1 MSRKS
6 VLGIDIGHDQ
16 LKLALVNNGQVVQTA
31 SAQMPEHLLT
41 EGRFTSVEV
50 MSSLV
55 RETMKEAGIK
65 ANRAAVVLPGEAVYV
80 KTVEMPLMTEEQLN
94 YNLPFEFHD
103 YITGEVKDFVFDY
116 AVLERDEENMQ
127 LMAVGVERSIVES
140 IEEMARKAGM
150 KLVKT
155 APPLCAF
162 ISLIRQRADE
172 LAQISDEYGILDL
185 GYHAVTMY
193 MYKGDRHV
201 ATREFEM
208 GLSSLDDIIADKFG
222 VEKHLGH
229 TYVLNN
235 FENCLEA
242 EECTTFY
249 DNISVEL
256 MRAINFYEFSNQ
268 GSSMTD
274 IWVCGGGAVNLPLIR
289 SIDETLEANLHPL
302 YKLLP
307 GEDNVPQN
315 NAFAQA
321 IGITLEI

>member
-1 MSRKS
+1 MKKWTVGKPDMNTVKKLMTGCGVTGLAAC
-6 VLGIDIGHDQ
+6 VLAQRGYTSPE
-16 LKLALVNNGQVVQTA
+16 LVAEKLDSGELSDPFLLRDMQEAADAVNNAIDCGESICVYGDYDCDGIMSTVILYTY
-31 SAQMPEHLLT
+31 LL
-41 EGRFTSVEV
+41 
-50 MSSLV
+50 
-55 RETMKEAGIK
+55 EAG
-65 ANRAAVVLPGEAVYV
+65 AQVSY
-80 KTVEMPLMTEEQLN
+80 
-94 YNLPFEFHD
+94 
-103 YITGEVKDFVFDY
+103 YIP
-116 AVLERDEENMQ
+116 
-127 LMAVGVERSIVES
+127 ERSEGYGLNRDAIKR
-140 IEEMARKAGM
+140 I
-150 KLVKT
+150 
-155 APPLCAF
+155 
-162 ISLIRQRADE
+162 ADE
-172 LAQISDEYGILDL
+172 LAQIAEEYGILDL
-185 GYHAVTMY
+185 GHHAVTMY

-208 GLSSLDDIIADKFG
+208 GLSSLDDIVADKFG
-222 VEKHLGH
+222 VEKHLAH

-307 GEDNVPQN
+307 GEENVPQN